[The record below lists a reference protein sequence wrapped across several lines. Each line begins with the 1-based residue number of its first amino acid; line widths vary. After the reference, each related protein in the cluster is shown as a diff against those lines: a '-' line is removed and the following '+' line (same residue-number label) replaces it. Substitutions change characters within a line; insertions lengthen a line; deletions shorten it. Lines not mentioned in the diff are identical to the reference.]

1 MKISNVN
8 FLQIFLGKYFYCQSL
23 SQKIFSRVL
32 TTLVF
37 SIFVCSVVAQKPVT
51 GNPQTIITP
60 NIPQPIGSCTI
71 IGNASVVAG
80 SSNSYTLSCD
90 NGEVASDWTVT
101 CGSIDVF
108 STTAVSID
116 WYLSGCTTGTIT
128 ANSSTGTVLASK
140 TVTITAVP
148 PPAIA
153 YTPLFTSATF
163 TKTIDLTKPVGT
175 VAGTASATSSGGVA
189 YTIPIYAP
197 PGTNGMQ
204 PSVSVTYNSQAGS
217 GVAGLGWNI
226 AGLSAISRTGK
237 NIFHN
242 GIVKP
247 VSYTTEDAFLLDG
260 MRLNAITGSNGANGT
275 VYAGEA
281 ESFAKI
287 TSTTTGSAN
296 NPNWFKVIA
305 KDGSIMEFGNTTDSR
320 ILTDDRIN
328 VMLWRLNRILDINGN
343 YVDFVYDNTDRD
355 SRIKTI
361 KYTGNIN
368 TGLTTN
374 NSLNFYYK
382 LRTDKNIIYD
392 AGGSLTTQYLL
403 DKIDV
408 ITNFDGGSKIY
419 QFNYGFD
426 NVSSFLKEVVE
437 SSGIGTNLNSTIFL
451 YGDQPQNVTVVQAT
465 NTNVLQGVND
475 LFSGDF
481 DADGK
486 ADIMVADKYY
496 SNGYRFHMKL
506 LGLCDLSNGSPYLL
520 YSQVLP
526 AATSLNYYSHTSY
539 KSQNSFLVSDY
550 NKDGRDD
557 ILVSNATVK
566 SISATEIALELASL
580 RINYSGTTPS
590 SGSDTYFPPQITY
603 PAGNYRYSKSGKY
616 LASGDFDGDG
626 NQDFILTLS
635 QYPIYNSATSTW
647 GYSYKNFISS
657 PATSEFNQEIL
668 QVGSATIDGNASDAF
683 HMGKIAE
690 NIIPL
695 DFDGDGKQELLV
707 TAINSSG
714 IVSFNRI
721 SGTTGFTFSEEVIYS
736 TTLIK
741 NGFKIFPGDFNGDRK
756 TDLLIRNTTG
766 VWYILYSTGK
776 SFISVP
782 FSFTQTVTING
793 SNGDN
798 LILIADFNGDGKSD
812 ILHGFP
818 VFINNVA
825 STSKLSLYF
834 GRGVSSVPFYYEQY
848 DYNRILPSSPNGIAE
863 GITVGDFNGD
873 GKSDIISK
881 PSTLPNENIDLI
893 SFKVFGKEKFLSK
906 VTDGYNATTSFD
918 YKSLTD
924 KSALPYVY
932 ELTVSLTDAINQN
945 PYNYVQLPLYVVSG
959 MTVPDGIGGNNTTTF
974 TYENAVVHRA
984 AKGFLGFKKITSK
997 NVIADVTS
1005 ITENEINTQ
1014 FAVPY
1019 TTKQT
1024 TKLISTGA
1032 SLSESQITT
1041 SFVNLSTGFTDKRY
1055 LQKTDKT
1062 LNTDYLNGRAS
1073 ETINTYDAFNN
1084 ITQSVAKTGTLSGT
1098 TVTASETLT
1107 TTASYS
1113 IHNTPVA
1120 AKPDNVTVS
1129 NLRTGQPA
1137 LSSTTAFT
1145 YTTNGL
1151 PATQTVFNGLPK
1163 AVTTTYTYNT
1173 LGNPLTI
1180 VTSSIG
1186 LASRTLTNTYDTRGT
1201 FTLSKQVSSAGISQT
1216 ESYTYDPQ
1224 WGQPLTHTSTDCLT
1238 TSFEY
1243 DLFGRLKKTTLP
1255 QGTIVTNALNWDVS
1269 GNNIW
1274 YAFTDFPGGKPDEKT
1289 WYDKLGRVTKKQ
1301 IAGFNNQWLT
1311 KLVTYNT
1318 KAQLLTQ
1325 TNDYYTTETPLTTTN
1340 TYDEYGRLIT
1350 VANTLNTVTNTY
1362 TALSN
1367 GRVQITTSNSGGQT
1381 ATTITDATGK
1391 VIAAIDN
1398 GGQLDFSYDS
1408 RGNQLQVQHG
1418 SNILVASVYDSY
1430 GRQTSF
1436 IDKNAG
1442 IVTYNYDAFGQ
1453 LTQQIDA
1460 KSNTYNMVYDG
1471 LGRLTSRSGPEGV
1484 TTNEY
1489 YSVASCSNNSIS
1501 KITGFNGIIKEYTY
1515 DVYKRPATEK
1525 VTIDG
1530 IPYTTTFTYDQY
1542 NALSKKVYPSGIEEN
1557 RTYDINGN
1565 LLTVT
1570 GGSVGSP
1577 VTLFTATT
1585 MNGFGQYTGYSL
1597 GNGKASLNSYF
1608 FGMPTR
1614 YYTPGLQDFNMTF
1627 DFTKGNLLTRK
1638 DAIKNIT
1645 EDFTYDNLNRLT
1657 SAKVNTVQQFGISY
1671 DGSATSSMGNIIS
1684 KTDAGNYVYKTD
1696 KIHAVAYIT
1705 NPAGATVAPANITT
1719 IEQQITYTAF
1729 LKTATINE
1737 APYTLEF
1744 TYGPDYERV
1753 KTLLKNNT
1761 TLLETR
1767 LYLGGYE
1774 KQIIAGGA
1782 TREIHYIAGG
1792 NGLCAMLVKEG
1803 GVVTPYYVY
1812 TDHLGS
1818 ILTVTN
1824 ASAVVVSEQNF
1835 DAWGRKRNPT
1845 NWQYAGVPA
1854 SIAWLYRGYTGH
1866 EHLPQFSI
1874 INMNGRMYDPVQGR
1888 MLSPDNYV
1896 AIPFGTQGYNRYSYA
1911 NNNPLSYTDPDG
1923 NFWNLIIGAI
1933 IGGTINLISNAGSI
1947 HNFSDGLKYF
1957 GVGAVSGAVGAGIGG
1972 AVSSS
1977 IAGTSFS
1984 AGFWGS
1990 SSALTATSSFFTGAA
2005 IGGAAGF
2012 SGGLISG
2019 FGNSLISGGNIGQ
2032 AFSSALKSG
2041 VWGGIS
2047 GGLIGGA
2054 FGGIEA
2060 VRDGRRFF
2068 DGATIEN
2075 YVKAEQT
2082 IPGVAQ
2088 NGNNNCLPAS
2098 GEAVDNSFGGTIDQ
2112 KTLRN
2117 NILPGSDPNIDPL
2130 KDGDFWNKYGKLAGR
2145 TVDGKAAS
2153 SFTIHDIADKMNAG
2167 NRVAVSLNI
2176 PGSAVGHSEVLSGV
2190 YQKAITRIN
2199 GTSIVRSIYRFM
2211 NPATGAT
2218 HFLSGS
2224 GFSGLHVPGGVNIF
2238 FIR

>member
-1 MKISNVN
+1 MTIFNVI
-8 FLQIFLGKYFYCQSL
+8 FLQIFSGKDFYRQSL
-23 SQKIFSRVL
+23 SQKIFSKVL
-32 TTLVF
+32 TTLIFSVF
-37 SIFVCSVVAQKPVT
+37 VFSVVAQKPVT
-51 GNPQTIITP
+51 ENPQTIVTP
-60 NIPQPIGSCTI
+60 NVQQPIGSCTI
-71 IGNASVVAG
+71 VGSASVIAG
-80 SSNSYTLSCD
+80 SSSLYTLSCD
-90 NGEVASDWTVT
+90 NGSVASNWTVT
-101 CGSIDVF
+101 CGSIDVA
-108 STTAVSID
+108 SATSVGID
-116 WYLSGCTTGTIT
+116 WTVAGCTTSIIT
-128 ANSSTGTVLASK
+128 AYGSTGTALATK
-140 TVTITAVP
+140 TVSITAAPPPTIT
-148 PPAIA
+148 

-204 PSVSVTYNSQAGS
+204 PSVSVTYNSQAGP
-217 GVAGLGWNI
+217 GIAGLGWNI

-237 NIFHN
+237 NMFHN

-247 VSYTTEDAFLLDG
+247 VTYTTEDAFLLDG

-275 VYAGEA
+275 IYAGEA

-305 KDGSIMEFGNTTDSR
+305 KDGSVMEFGNTVDTR
-320 ILTDDRIN
+320 ILTDDGLN

-343 YVDFVYDNTDRD
+343 YIDFVYDNTGRD

-382 LRTDKNIIYD
+382 LRTDINTIYD

-408 ITNFDGGSKIY
+408 ITDVDAGLKIY

-437 SSGIGTNLNSTIFL
+437 SSGIGTALNSTIFL
-451 YGDQPQNVTVVQAT
+451 YGDQPQNITVVPAT

-475 LFSGDF
+475 LLSGDF

-496 SNGYRFHMKL
+496 SNGYRFHTKL
-506 LGLCDLSNGSPYLL
+506 QGLCDLSNGSPYLL

-526 AATSLNYYSHTSY
+526 VGNSLNYYAQSSY
-539 KSQNSFLVSDY
+539 KSQSGFLVSDY

-566 SISATEIALELASL
+566 SISASEIALELASL
-580 RINYSGTTPS
+580 RINYSGTTAS

-603 PAGNYRYSKSGKY
+603 PSGNYRYSKSGKY

-635 QYPIYNSATSTW
+635 QYPTYYSPTSTW
-647 GYSYKNFISS
+647 SYSYKNFLSS

-668 QVGSATIDGNASDAF
+668 QVGSATIDGNATDAF

-707 TAINSSG
+707 TAVNSSG
-714 IVSFNRI
+714 IVSFNRL
-721 SGTTGFTFSEEVIYS
+721 SSTTGFTFSEEVIYN

-756 TDLLIRNTTG
+756 TDLLVRNTSG

-776 SFISVP
+776 SFINVP
-782 FSFTQTVTING
+782 FSFNQTATING

-812 ILHGFP
+812 ILHGYS
-818 VFINNVA
+818 VFINGVA

-834 GRGVSSVPFYYEQY
+834 GKGLSSSPFYYEQY
-848 DYNRILPSSPNGIAE
+848 DYNKILPSSPNGIAE

-881 PSTLPNENIDLI
+881 PSTSPGVNIDLI
-893 SFKVFGKEKFLSK
+893 SFKAFGKEKFLTK
-906 VTDGYNATTSFD
+906 ITDGYNATTSFD

-924 KSALPYVY
+924 KSTFPYVY
-932 ELTVSLTDAINQN
+932 ERTVSLTDAINQN
-945 PYNYVQLPLYVVSG
+945 PYNYVQLPLYVVSA

-984 AKGFLGFKKITSK
+984 AKGFMGFKKITSK
-997 NVIADVTS
+997 NVIADITS

-1014 FAVPY
+1014 YAVPY

-1024 TKLISTGA
+1024 IKLISTGA

-1041 SFVNLSTGFTDKRY
+1041 SFVNLSTGFADKRY

-1062 LNTDYLNGRAS
+1062 LNIDYVNGSAS
-1073 ETINTYDAFNN
+1073 EAVNTNDAFNN
-1084 ITQSVAKTGTLSGT
+1084 ITLSVVKTGTLSGT
-1098 TVTASETLT
+1098 TVTATETLT
-1107 TTASYS
+1107 TTANYS
-1113 IHNTPVA
+1113 IHNTPVP

-1129 NLRTGQPA
+1129 NVRTGQPS
-1137 LSSTTAFT
+1137 LSVTTAFT

-1173 LGNPLTI
+1173 FGNPLTI
-1180 VTSSIG
+1180 VTSSAG
-1186 LASRTLTNTYDTRGT
+1186 LSSHTVTNAYDTRGT
-1201 FTLSKQVSSAGISQT
+1201 FTLNKLVSSAGASQT

-1243 DLFGRLKKTTLP
+1243 DPFGQLKKTTLP
-1255 QGTIVTNALNWDVS
+1255 QGTIVTNSLNWDVS

-1274 YAFTDFPGGKPDEKT
+1274 YAFTDYPGGNPDEKI

-1301 IAGFNNQWLT
+1301 TAGFNNQWVT

-1318 KAQLLTQ
+1318 KGQLVTQ

-1340 TYDEYGRLIT
+1340 TYDVYGRLIT
-1350 VANTLNTVTNTY
+1350 IANILNTVTNAY
-1362 TALSN
+1362 TVLSN
-1367 GRVQITTSNSGGQT
+1367 GRRQVTTSNSSGQT
-1381 ATTITDATGK
+1381 ATKIIDATGK
-1391 VIAAIDN
+1391 VITAIDN
-1398 GGQLDFSYDS
+1398 GGQLDFTYDS
-1408 RGNQLQVQHG
+1408 RGNQVQVQHG

-1430 GRQTSF
+1430 GRQTSLT
-1436 IDKNAG
+1436 DKNAG
-1442 IVTYNYDAFGQ
+1442 TVTYNYDALGR
-1453 LTQQIDA
+1453 LTQQTDA
-1460 KSNTYNMVYDG
+1460 KSNTYNMLYDG
-1471 LGRLTSRSGPEGV
+1471 LGRITSRAGSEG
-1484 TTNEY
+1484 TTAYEY
-1489 YSVASCSNNSIS
+1489 YSSGNCSNNNPT
-1501 KITGFNGIIKEYTY
+1501 KITGFNGVIKEYTY

-1525 VTIDG
+1525 ITVDG
-1530 IPYTTTFTYDQY
+1530 IPSIISFTYDQY
-1542 NALSKKVYPSGIEEN
+1542 NAVIKTVYPSGVEEN
-1557 RTYDINGN
+1557 KTYDANGG

-1570 GGSVGSP
+1570 GGNTGAT
-1577 VTLFTATT
+1577 VTLFTATAV
-1585 MNGFGQYTGYSL
+1585 NGFGQYTGFTL
-1597 GNGKASLNSYF
+1597 GNGKTSQNTYNY
-1608 FGMPTR
+1608 GIPTR
-1614 YYTPGLQDFNMTF
+1614 YYTAGVQDLNMTF
-1627 DFTKGNLLTRK
+1627 DYTKGNLLTRR

-1645 EDFTYDNLNRLT
+1645 EDFTFDNLNRLT
-1657 SAKVNTVQQFGISY
+1657 TAAVNTVQQFAISY
-1671 DGSATSSMGNIIS
+1671 DGTTTSSMGNITS

-1705 NPAGATVAPANITT
+1705 NPAGAQTPPANISTT
-1719 IEQQITYTAF
+1719 EQQITYTPF
-1729 LKTATINE
+1729 LKTATVSE
-1737 APYTLEF
+1737 APYSLDF

-1753 KTLLKNNT
+1753 KTLLKNNGN
-1761 TLLETR
+1761 LQETR

-1792 NGLCAMLVKEG
+1792 NGLCAILVKEAG
-1803 GVVTPYYVY
+1803 ITTPYYIY

-1818 ILTVTN
+1818 LATVTN
-1824 ASAVVVSEQNF
+1824 AAGAIIAEQNF
-1835 DAWGRKRNPT
+1835 DAWGRKRNPA
-1845 NWQYAGVPA
+1845 NWQYAGVPVA
-1854 SIAWLYRGYTGH
+1854 PGWLYRGFTGH

-1874 INMNGRMYDPVQGR
+1874 INMNGRMYDPIQGR

-1896 AIPFGTQGYNRYSYA
+1896 STPFATQGYNRYGYA
-1911 NNNPLSYTDPDG
+1911 LNNPLSITDPNG
-1923 NFWNLIIGAI
+1923 QFFHIVIGAI
-1933 IGGTINLISNAGSI
+1933 IGGVVNLGIKAFQGRI
-1947 HNFSDGLKYF
+1947 GNFTDGLKAF
-1957 GVGAVSGAVGAGIGG
+1957 GVGAVAGGLGAATGGASLVATGLTGASVLGG
-1972 AVSSS
+1972 AVSG
-1977 IAGTSFS
+1977 IAGSIV
-1984 AGFWGS
+1984 S
-1990 SSALTATSSFFTGAA
+1990 SPIL
-2005 IGGAAGF
+2005 
-2012 SGGLISG
+2012 GL
-2019 FGNSLISGGNIGQ
+2019 GNSYFFGDPY
-2032 AFSSALKSG
+2032 SAKTFG
-2041 VWGGIS
+2041 RDV
-2047 GGLIGGA
+2047 LIGGT
-2054 FGGIEA
+2054 GGAI
-2060 VRDGRRFF
+2060 V
-2068 DGATIEN
+2068 
-2075 YVKAEQT
+2075 
-2082 IPGVAQ
+2082 
-2088 NGNNNCLPAS
+2088 
-2098 GEAVDNSFGGTIDQ
+2098 GGTIAAF
-2112 KTLRN
+2112 KGN
-2117 NILPGSDPNIDPL
+2117 NIWLGNSVAN
-2130 KDGDFWNKYGKLAGR
+2130 GR
-2145 TVDGKAAS
+2145 TIWSFNNQPIGGKFGTIAVENSQYAGWNNADG
-2153 SFTIHDIADKMNAG
+2153 SFTDEFAGHKLGETAPDAVNGLDNSSKVLLNTERQLQAKFKHAADFGVVGNYSKPNAAQFSAALNQHINAPGTQIIQGAYRNASNQVIFYLNPQTGLNVITSSTG
-2167 NRVAVSLNI
+2167 NFI
-2176 PGSAVGHSEVLSGV
+2176 TGSALSAAQVQGILT
-2190 YQKAITRIN
+2190 K
-2199 GTSIVRSIYRFM
+2199 G
-2211 NPATGAT
+2211 
-2218 HFLSGS
+2218 FLW
-2224 GFSGLHVPGGVNIF
+2224 
-2238 FIR
+2238 